1 MVAPGE
7 WEIVVTDNRLV
18 KGLDAGGNPVY
29 PVCHRAAEVI
39 LYRFITHRV
48 VLDLGL

>member
-18 KGLDAGGNPVY
+18 KGLDADGSPVY
-29 PVCHRAAEVI
+29 PVCHRTAEAI
-39 LYRFITHRV
+39 RLR
-48 VLDLGL
+48 